1 MATVI
6 SFIADLAATLSTL
19 ELDDTGVKR
28 HVSPQVAR
36 GSDSFA
42 TERTAVAVSPQVA
55 IIVLLQTRT
64 RSELF
69 RAHAAAVARI
79 SGGYGGIKRG

>member
-6 SFIADLAATLSTL
+6 SFIADLAATLGTL

-36 GSDSFA
+36 GSESFA
-42 TERTAVAVSPQVA
+42 IERTAVAVSPQVA
-55 IIVLLQTRT
+55 ILMNLQTRT

-69 RAHAAAVARI
+69 SADAAAVARLSAGFGDI
-79 SGGYGGIKRG
+79 YMG

>member
-1 MATVI
+1 MAAVI

-36 GSDSFA
+36 GSESLA

-55 IIVLLQTRT
+55 ILMLLQTRT
-64 RSELF
+64 CGEQL
-69 RAHAAAVARI
+69 RAHTAAVAML
-79 SGGYGGIKRG
+79 SGGYGGINRG

>member
-1 MATVI
+1 MAAVI
-6 SFIADLAATLSTL
+6 SFISDLTTILSIL

-36 GSDSFA
+36 GSEALA

-55 IIVLLQTRT
+55 ILMLLQTRT
-64 RSELF
+64 CGEQL
-69 RAHAAAVARI
+69 RAHTAAVAML
-79 SGGYGGIKRG
+79 SGGYVGIKRG

>member
-36 GSDSFA
+36 GSEALA
-42 TERTAVAVSPQVA
+42 TERAAIAVSTQVA
-55 IIVLLQTRT
+55 ILMNLQTRT
-64 RSELF
+64 RSELL
-69 RAHAAAVARI
+69 RAHAAALARL
-79 SGGYGGIKRG
+79 SDGFGGIKRG

>member
-6 SFIADLAATLSTL
+6 SFISDLAATLGTL

-28 HVSPQVAR
+28 HMSPQVAR
-36 GSDSFA
+36 GSEALA

-55 IIVLLQTRT
+55 IRVLRQTRT
-64 RSELF
+64 CGERL
-69 RAHAAAVARI
+69 RAHTAAVARLS
-79 SGGYGGIKRG
+79 SGFGGIKRG

>member
-6 SFIADLAATLSTL
+6 SFIADLTATLGTL

-28 HVSPQVAR
+28 HVSPQVTR
-36 GSDSFA
+36 GSEALA
-42 TERTAVAVSPQVA
+42 TERTAIAVSPQVA
-55 IIVLLQTRT
+55 ILMNMQTRT

-69 RAHAAAVARI
+69 RADAAAVARL
-79 SGGYGGIKRG
+79 SGGFGCIKRG

>member
-1 MATVI
+1 MVI
-6 SFIADLAATLSTL
+6 SFIADLSATLSTL

-36 GSDSFA
+36 GSEALA

-64 RSELF
+64 CGELF
-69 RAHAAAVARI
+69 RADAAAVARL
-79 SGGYGGIKRG
+79 SDGFGGIKRG

>member
-1 MATVI
+1 MPTVI
-6 SFIADLAATLSTL
+6 SSIADLAATLGTL

-36 GSDSFA
+36 DSEA
-42 TERTAVAVSPQVA
+42 LTTERTAVAVSPQVA
-55 IIVLLQTRT
+55 ILMNMQTRT

-69 RAHAAAVARI
+69 RAHTAAVARL
-79 SGGYGGIKRG
+79 SDGFGGI